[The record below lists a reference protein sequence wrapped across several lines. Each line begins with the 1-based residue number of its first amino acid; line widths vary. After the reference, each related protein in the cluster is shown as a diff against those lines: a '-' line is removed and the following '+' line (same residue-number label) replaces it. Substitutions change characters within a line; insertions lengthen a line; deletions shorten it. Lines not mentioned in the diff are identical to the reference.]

1 MMKVL
6 IKDIKTNPN
15 NPRLVKDDKF
25 AKLVESVKGFPDM
38 LNVRPIVVN
47 KDMIVLGGNM
57 RLKAMKEAG
66 YKEANIEIVD
76 WTEEQQREF
85 IIKDNVGYG
94 EWDWELIANEWDAAQ
109 LNDWGL
115 DIPEIE
121 KIEELEDGEEII
133 FEQSVQLE
141 PPKEYILIMAEPN
154 SNEWEE
160 LKQMLK
166 LKMVRRG
173 GYKEGSAF
181 DAVSLERVLNWNE
194 LKIRLNVN
202 SNTK

>member
-1 MMKVL
+1 MKVS
-6 IKDIKTNPN
+6 IKDIKPNPN

-85 IIKDNVGYG
+85 IIKDNIGYG
-94 EWDWELIANEWDAAQ
+94 EWDWNVIANEWDTDK
-109 LNDWGL
+109 LEEWGMN
-115 DIPEIE
+115 IPSFDSSEEIE
-121 KIEELEDGEEII
+121 NELQIDEEIKTNN
-133 FEQSVQLE
+133 QC
-141 PPKEYILIMAEPN
+141 PKC
-154 SNEWEE
+154 
-160 LKQMLK
+160 
-166 LKMVRRG
+166 
-173 GYKEGSAF
+173 GYEF
-181 DAVSLERVLNWNE
+181 
-194 LKIRLNVN
+194 
-202 SNTK
+202 